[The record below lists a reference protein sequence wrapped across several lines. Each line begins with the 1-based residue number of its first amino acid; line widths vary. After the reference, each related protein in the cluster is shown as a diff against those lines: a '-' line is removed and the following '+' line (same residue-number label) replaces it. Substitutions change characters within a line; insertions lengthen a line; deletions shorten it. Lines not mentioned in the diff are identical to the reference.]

1 MRAARFIRA
10 LPKAELHLHIEGALP
25 LEMVGMDVPAFPTP
39 PWWAPDYRF
48 ESFGQ
53 FVQVMRACYE
63 PVLTDPFRYHMAAR
77 QIFHSLVLQNVRYV
91 ELSYS
96 LGHAVD
102 RRLPQDEIIDA
113 IGQAVPPSLVVRLIC
128 GLSRSR
134 PVPPQ
139 ERALAS
145 VLGHTGLGGLDL
157 HGDENAQGPEP
168 FAGLFAEARR
178 LGLVVKAHAGE
189 LAGPASIRSVV
200 DILGVRRIEHGVT
213 AIEDDGLVADLAVQ
227 AITLDMCITSNVKL
241 GVVPHAAA
249 HPLARA
255 HRRGVRVTVSTDNP
269 MVLGCNLTGELAL
282 LPGTLG
288 FSLPDLAQ
296 VQRNAFQVARIPE
309 ALRSAILAELDALQR
324 TALEEQGAVDV
335 HPGSSD

>member
-1 MRAARFIRA
+1 M
-10 LPKAELHLHIEGALP
+10 
-25 LEMVGMDVPAFPTP
+25 PAFPTP
-39 PWWAPDYRF
+39 PWWTTDYRF
-48 ESFGQ
+48 GSFGQ
-53 FVQVMRACYE
+53 FAQVMRACYE
-63 PVLTDPFRYHMAAR
+63 PVLTDPLRYHLAAR
-77 QIFHSLVLQNVRYV
+77 QIFHGLVLQNVRYV

-113 IGQAVPPSLVVRLIC
+113 IGQAAPPGLVLRLIC

-145 VLGHTGLGGLDL
+145 VLGRHGLDGLDL

-168 FAGLFAEARR
+168 FAGLFADARR
-178 LGLVVKAHAGE
+178 LGLLVKAHAGE
-189 LAGPASIRSVV
+189 LAGPSSIRAAV

-213 AIEDDGLVADLAVQ
+213 AIEDDGLVADLAAQ

-249 HPLARA
+249 HPLARL

-269 MVLGCNLTGELAL
+269 MVLGCSLTGELTL

-288 FSLPDLAQ
+288 FSLHDLAQ

-309 ALRSAILAELDALQR
+309 ASRSPILAELDALQR
-324 TALEEQGAVDV
+324 SVLEAQGAGSLP
-335 HPGSSD
+335 PGTSD